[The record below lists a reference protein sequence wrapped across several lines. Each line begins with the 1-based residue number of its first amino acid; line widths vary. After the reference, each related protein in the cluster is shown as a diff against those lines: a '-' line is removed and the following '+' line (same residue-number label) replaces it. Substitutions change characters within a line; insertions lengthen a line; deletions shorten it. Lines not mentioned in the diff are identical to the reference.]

1 MYAEVLV
8 EYGVKSLDKTFTYK
22 IPDILKDKIKIGMK
36 VIVPFGTKKINGF
49 VINVKEEK
57 KCDYELKEID
67 SITHEYL
74 ILNEELLSM
83 GKYLKEKTLC
93 SLITAYQ
100 TMLPGSLKIKD
111 KKREFQKYEVYIT
124 LNKSEEEIISYIES
138 NKRSIRQIEILETL
152 LIDNS
157 ILKKEIAGS
166 SLNTLLKLNLVSVEK
181 KEIYRLNYGIVEE
194 PIRPSLTD
202 DQKNAI
208 QKIKSSFNEE
218 KTFLIHGVT
227 GSGKTEIYMK
237 LVEEVINI
245 GKAALLLVPEIT
257 LTTQIVKKFYER
269 FGNNVAI
276 FHSALSDGERYDEY
290 LKIMRGEVNIII
302 GTRSAVF
309 TPIKNLGIIIID
321 EEHSENYKQESNPR
335 YHALDMA
342 IWRSKWHKIPIV
354 LGSATPS
361 LESMARGKKGI
372 YELIEIKKRIGN
384 SLLPEVILVNM
395 EEEMKK
401 RNMIFSDI
409 LQTKIKDRLNKKE
422 QIILLLNRR
431 GFSTTITCQS
441 CGYTHKCPHCDIT
454 LTYHKTSNNLRCH
467 YCGYNVKKMEV
478 CPDCNQNALNYFG
491 LGTEKLENEITNFF
505 PNAKIIRMDTD
516 TTGKKG
522 SHARILED
530 FGQGKYDILLGTQMI
545 SKGLDFPKVTLV
557 GVVSGDAS
565 LNIPDF
571 RSSERT
577 FQLLNQ
583 VSGRA
588 GRSDLK
594 GEVII
599 QTFNPDNYTLNN
611 IKDNDYETFYNH
623 EMDIRRK
630 LGYPPYYYLIGIKV
644 ISKDYSE
651 ASKEATK
658 VGEFLRRNLIS
669 DFIVL
674 GPTTANIFKINEI
687 YRFQL
692 IIKYKY
698 EKNLL
703 KVLAELDKIYVGNK
717 LLHIEIDISP
727 LRV

>member
-22 IPDILKDKIKIGMK
+22 IPKNLKDKNKIGMK
-36 VIVPFGTKKINGF
+36 VIVPFATKKINGF
-49 VINVKEEK
+49 VIDIKNEYKE
-57 KCDYELKEID
+57 DYELKEID
-67 SITHEYL
+67 SLIDEYL
-74 ILNEELLSM
+74 VLNEELLAM

-93 SLITAYQ
+93 SQVTAYQ
-100 TMLPGSLKIKD
+100 TMLPSSLKIKA

-124 LNKSEEEIISYIES
+124 LNQTETEIISYIEK
-138 NKRSIRQIEILETL
+138 NKRNKRQIEILEAL

-157 ILKKEIAGS
+157 ILKKDISGS
-166 SLNTLLKLNLVSVEK
+166 SLDALLKLGLVKIEK
-181 KEIYRLNYGIVEE
+181 KEIYRLNYGVIENS
-194 PIRPSLTD
+194 IQPSLTE

-208 QKIKSSFNEE
+208 DKIKTSFNEE

-227 GSGKTEIYMK
+227 GSGKTEIYIN
-237 LVEEVINI
+237 LVSDVLNT
-245 GKAALLLVPEIT
+245 GKDALLLVPEIT

-290 LKIMRGEVNIII
+290 LKIMRGEVHIII

-342 IWRSKWHKIPIV
+342 LWRSKWHKIPLV

-361 LESMARGKKGI
+361 LESMARGKKGV

-384 SLLPEVILVNM
+384 SLLPEVILIDM
-395 EEEMKK
+395 APEMKK
-401 RNMIFSDI
+401 RNMIFSDL
-409 LQTKIKDRLNKKE
+409 LQMKIKDRLNKKE

-441 CGYTHKCPHCDIT
+441 CGYTYKCPHCDIT
-454 LTYHKTSNNLRCH
+454 LTFHKTSNNLRCH
-467 YCGYNVKKMEV
+467 YCGFNVKKAEE
-478 CPDCNQNALNYFG
+478 CLDCHQKSLNYFG
-491 LGTEKLENEITNFF
+491 LGTEKLETEINKLFS
-505 PNAKIIRMDTD
+505 AKVIRMDTD

-522 SHARILED
+522 SHAKILED
-530 FGQGKYDILLGTQMI
+530 FGAGKYDILLGTQMI

-557 GVVSGDAS
+557 GVINGDAS

-599 QTFNPDNYTLNN
+599 QTFNPDNYTLNT

-623 EMDIRRK
+623 EMSIRKK

-644 ISKDYSE
+644 ISKDYSLV
-651 ASKEATK
+651 SKEATK
-658 VGEFLRRNLIS
+658 VGDFLRRNLKD
-669 DFIVL
+669 DFIIL
-674 GPTTANIFKINEI
+674 GPSTANIFKINEI

-692 IIKYKY
+692 MIKYKY

-703 KVLAELDKIYVGNK
+703 QVLAELDKIYVGDK
-717 LLHIEIDISP
+717 LINIEIDIFP